1 MGKDELLKIIAES
14 AYNIGFGAKKH
25 FATYDIVEKAPNWI
39 GFLSL
44 SIGILSLVY
53 EPLSIKEISAALTVL
68 GISGLYIA
76 FYSNGNKD
84 YVIAGK
90 ELTKLLEQ
98 LRKLYYEVKSSN
110 SEDLTEHIEVHT
122 NILNKT
128 HDISISKQ
136 IFLSDW
142 YAHYKFFWQSQ
153 IGWMNEQLKFQLFR
167 DKIPLSLLLV
177 IFVGIITIIANNK
190 YFIGFICGSSSS

>member
-1 MGKDELLKIIAES
+1 MGKEELLKIIAES

-39 GFLSL
+39 GLFSL
-44 SIGILSLVY
+44 SIGIFGLIY
-53 EPLSIKEISAALTVL
+53 EPLSTKVISAALAVL
-68 GISGLYIA
+68 GVSGLYIA
-76 FYSNGNKD
+76 FYSNDNKK
-84 YVIAGK
+84 YALAGK

-98 LRKLYYEVKSSN
+98 LRNLYYEVKSSN
-110 SEDLTEHIEVHT
+110 SQDMTKHIET
-122 NILNKT
+122 YSNILSKT
-128 HDISISKQ
+128 HEISISKQ

-153 IGWMNEQLKFQLFR
+153 IGWINEQLNFQLFR

-177 IFVGIITIIANNK
+177 ALFIIITTVVNNK
-190 YFIGFICGSSSS
+190 YFLGFICE